1 MMWSFIFVGFIA
13 LFDQMAKAWI
23 LSFVKLK
30 KDIVLI
36 QDFLSLSYIENR
48 GAAFGILKDCKYFF
62 IALMSIIL
70 IIYLYIVITKKVD
83 DIVMICAINLT
94 IGGGLGNFID
104 RIRLGYVVDYIRVS
118 FFPPVFNLADCCITV
133 GTFILLVHIFFLF
146 RE

>member
-36 QDFLSLSYIENR
+36 QDFLSLSYVENR

-62 IALMSIIL
+62 I
-70 IIYLYIVITKKVD
+70 
-83 DIVMICAINLT
+83 
-94 IGGGLGNFID
+94 
-104 RIRLGYVVDYIRVS
+104 
-118 FFPPVFNLADCCITV
+118 
-133 GTFILLVHIFFLF
+133 
-146 RE
+146 